1 MDYTSIAG
9 HKIAVE
15 GLKRAVRNG
24 NISHFYILEGEEGL
38 GKMTIGR
45 VFAKTLLCLQK
56 GEEPCG
62 NCSSCRRFET
72 GAHPDYLE
80 IRPEKGM
87 IRKGEVEGIIHAMTM
102 SPFESERKV
111 ILMDEAH
118 LMNKEAQNALL
129 KTLEEPPAYAHLIL
143 VTSSPKDLLPTIR
156 SRGQN
161 IRFYPLD
168 RGSVKKVLLDEFGAD
183 QYNADFLADYSK
195 GSIGK
200 AIKLLRDE
208 QFFSDREWAIE
219 LIESLLKGEKQ
230 RIFSSSE
237 EFAERKDRILQ
248 ILDIFLLWFRDLLLY
263 KASADSSLI
272 VNRDRLK
279 LISEQ
284 STLDFEKINGII
296 EKIQDTIY
304 NIQMN
309 VNYQLSI
316 ETMLLKI
323 QEEF

>member
-1 MDYTSIAG
+1 
-9 HKIAVE
+9 
-15 GLKRAVRNG
+15 
-24 NISHFYILEGEEGL
+24 
-38 GKMTIGR
+38 
-45 VFAKTLLCLQK
+45 
-56 GEEPCG
+56 
-62 NCSSCRRFET
+62 
-72 GAHPDYLE
+72 
-80 IRPEKGM
+80 
-87 IRKGEVEGIIHAMTM
+87 
-102 SPFESERKV
+102 
-111 ILMDEAH
+111 
-118 LMNKEAQNALL
+118 
-129 KTLEEPPAYAHLIL
+129 
-143 VTSSPKDLLPTIR
+143 LPTIR

-168 RGSVKKVLLDEFGAD
+168 RAAVKKILLEEYGAD
-183 QYNADFLADYSK
+183 RYNADFLADYSK
-195 GSIGK
+195 GSVGR
-200 AIKLLRDE
+200 AIKLLQDE
-208 QFFSDREWAIE
+208 EFFRDREWAIA

-284 STLDFEKINGII
+284 SALDFERINGII
-296 EKIQDTIY
+296 EKIQNTIY
-304 NIQMN
+304 NVQMN

>member
-1 MDYTSIAG
+1 MDYREISG

-15 GLKRAVRNG
+15 GLKRAVKSG

-56 GEEPCG
+56 NEEPCG
-62 NCSSCRRFET
+62 TCSSCRRFET
-72 GAHPDYLE
+72 GSHPDYLE

-87 IRKGEVEGIIHAMTM
+87 IRKGEVEGIIHTMTM
-102 SPFESERKV
+102 SPFESDRKV

-129 KTLEEPPAYAHLIL
+129 KTLEEPPSYAHLIL

-168 RGSVKKVLLDEFGAD
+168 RETVKGILLEQYGAD

-195 GSIGK
+195 GSVGR
-200 AIKLLRDE
+200 AIRLLKDE
-208 QFFSDREWAIE
+208 EFFQDREWAIE
-219 LIESLLKGEKQ
+219 LISALLKGEKH
-230 RIFSSSE
+230 RVFSSSE
-237 EFAERKDRILQ
+237 EFAERKDRVQQ

-263 KASADSSLI
+263 KASAENSLI

-284 STLDFEKINGII
+284 STLDFERINGII
-296 EKIQDTIY
+296 EKIQDTIF

>member
-1 MDYTSIAG
+1 MDYTSISG

-200 AIKLLRDE
+200 AIRLLRDE
-208 QFFSDREWAIE
+208 QFFIDREWAIA

>member
-143 VTSSPKDLLPTIR
+143 VTSNPKDLLPTIR

-200 AIKLLRDE
+200 AIRLLRDE
-208 QFFSDREWAIE
+208 QFFSDREWAIA

>member
-1 MDYTSIAG
+1 MDYTNISG

-15 GLKRAVRNG
+15 GLKRAVKNG
-24 NISHFYILEGEEGL
+24 NISHFYIFEGEEGL

-45 VFAKTLLCLQK
+45 VFAKTLLCLQR

-62 NCSSCRRFET
+62 SCSSCRRFET
-72 GAHPDYLE
+72 GSHPDYLE

-87 IRKGEVEGIIHAMTM
+87 IRKGEVEGIIHTMTM

-129 KTLEEPPAYAHLIL
+129 KTLEEPPVYAHIIL

-168 RGSVKKVLLDEFGAD
+168 RAAVKKILLEEYGAD
-183 QYNADFLADYSK
+183 RYNADFLADYSK
-195 GSIGK
+195 GSVGR
-200 AIKLLRDE
+200 AIKLLQDE
-208 QFFSDREWAIE
+208 EFFRDREWAIT

-284 STLDFEKINGII
+284 SALDFERINGII
-296 EKIQDTIY
+296 EKIQNTIY
-304 NIQMN
+304 NVQMN